1 VARVHGSVRNRRDPS
16 VLPLSGHGGL
26 DKPSVKPA
34 AAQRESE
41 GVVVPPMPA
50 HQNAGGGK
58 GPCDG
63 HVCEAG
69 KREGMA
75 SESPPNHLVRPS
87 SDAKVRELRSKL
99 GAAAK
104 RSPGRRFHAL
114 YDRIHRG
121 DVLWSAW
128 EQVRRNKGAAG
139 VDATTL
145 ADIERYGAAR
155 FLSELQTDL
164 QAGTYRPSAV
174 RRHYIPKADGRMRP
188 LGIPTIR
195 DRVVQA
201 ACKLVIEPIFE
212 ADFLDCSY
220 GFRPGR
226 KALGALET
234 LRKRAYRND
243 KGNHVLDADIRGYF
257 DSIDHR
263 LLMEQVALRIS
274 DRRVLKLLRQ
284 WLQAGVMEDGR
295 VRKQVSGTPQGGVIS
310 PLLSNI
316 FLHVLDQRWS
326 SQHAHLGTL
335 VRYADDFV
343 VMCDRSAA
351 CEEAEVRVRQIL
363 TELGL
368 ELHPDKT
375 RRVELTD
382 GKEGFDFLGCHFR
395 KRLSGREWERGRRRY
410 YLHRWPRLK
419 AMKAVRSKVKELT
432 SRKWSWVRD
441 VRELIRML
449 NPVLRGWG
457 NYFRT
462 GNAARKFNQID
473 GYVWKRLSRFMSKRK
488 GRGLRPGE
496 WLRWT
501 RDFFWDQGLHR
512 LRGTI
517 AYPGNA

>member
-1 VARVHGSVRNRRDPS
+1 
-16 VLPLSGHGGL
+16 
-26 DKPSVKPA
+26 
-34 AAQRESE
+34 
-41 GVVVPPMPA
+41 
-50 HQNAGGGK
+50 
-58 GPCDG
+58 
-63 HVCEAG
+63 
-69 KREGMA
+69 MA

-104 RSPGRRFHAL
+104 QSPGRRFHAL
-114 YDRIHRG
+114 YDRVYRS
-121 DVLWSAW
+121 DFLWTAW

-139 VDATTL
+139 VDSITL
-145 ADIERYGAAR
+145 ADIERYGVAR
-155 FLSELQTDL
+155 FLSELQSDL

-174 RRHYIPKADGRMRP
+174 RRHYILKADGRMRP

-212 ADFLDCSY
+212 ADFLDCSH

-257 DSIDHR
+257 DSIDHT
-263 LLMEQVALRIS
+263 LLMERVALRLS

-316 FLHVLDQRWS
+316 FLHVLDAEWPS
-326 SQHAHLGTL
+326 EYSHLGTL

-343 VMCDRSAA
+343 VMSDSASE
-351 CEEAEVRVRQIL
+351 CEEAERRIRAIL
-363 TELGL
+363 DGLGL

-382 GKEGFDFLGCHFR
+382 GMEGFDFLGCHFR

-432 SRKWSWVRD
+432 SRKWSWVKD
-441 VRELIRML
+441 VRVLIRML

-457 NYFRT
+457 NYFKT
-462 GNAARKFNQID
+462 GNAAKKFNQID
-473 GYVWKRLSRFMSKRK
+473 AYVWKRLSRFMSKRK
-488 GRGLRPGE
+488 GRGLKPGE
-496 WLRWT
+496 WQRWT
-501 RDFFWDQGLHR
+501 GDFFWAQGLHR

-517 AYPGNA
+517 AYPGSA